1 MSFFGLAQK
10 RAATVITTTYS
21 ELSWMSYQD
30 FSLVLEGDVDLRR
43 RMCDFANLRKAMYE
57 IDQAELTVSPQRTH
71 NCLFRSDL
79 LTTGSWTHAL

>member
-1 MSFFGLAQK
+1 MHCRPEGAFFGEMSFFGLARK

-30 FSLVLEGDVDLRR
+30 FSQVLDGDVDLRR

-57 IDQAELTVSPQRTH
+57 LDQVELEVSLQGARV
-71 NCLFRSDL
+71 CLCAR
-79 LTTGSWTHAL
+79 